1 MADTDPLQ
9 EKVKQI
15 IADCCGVAKHLID
28 DNSWLDT
35 DLYIDSLLLTE
46 IVYALEATFY
56 LSISDSD
63 IREINQVK
71 DVCHLIACKLA
82 KNDDV
87 SFETDGRKIKRERKR

>member
-15 IADCCGVAKHLID
+15 IADCSGVAKHLIH

-46 IVYALEATFY
+46 MVGALETTFY
-56 LSISDSD
+56 LSLSDSD
-63 IREINQVK
+63 VREIKQVK
-71 DVCHLIACKLA
+71 DVCHLITRKLA
-82 KNDDV
+82 KNNDISSKADD
-87 SFETDGRKIKRERKR
+87 RKIKRERKR

>member
-1 MADTDPLQ
+1 MTDTDSIQ
-9 EKVKQI
+9 EKIKQI
-15 IADCCGVAKHLID
+15 IADCCAVEKKLID

-46 IVYALEATFY
+46 IVYALETTFY

-63 IREINQVK
+63 VREINQVK

-87 SFETDGRKIKRERKR
+87 CFETDGGKIKRERKP